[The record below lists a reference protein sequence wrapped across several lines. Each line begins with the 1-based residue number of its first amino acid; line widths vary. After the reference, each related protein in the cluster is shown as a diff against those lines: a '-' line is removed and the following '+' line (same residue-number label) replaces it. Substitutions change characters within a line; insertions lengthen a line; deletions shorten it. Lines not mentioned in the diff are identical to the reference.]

1 MDLLLLQFCAV
12 AKEKMEHAI
21 VLRMA
26 ECFDLRELVMTP
38 STGKKMSMVS
48 PSYIQDFLRIILLV
62 VRDRRNTGMNEVK
75 MSCLVI
81 FWFSTTL
88 YIRGCLWQFF

>member
-1 MDLLLLQFCAV
+1 
-12 AKEKMEHAI
+12 MEHAI

-26 ECFDLRELVMTP
+26 ECFDLRELVTTP
-38 STGKKMSMVS
+38 TGKIKFS

-75 MSCLVI
+75 MSSLVI
-81 FWFSTTL
+81 FWFPTTL